1 MADEAELCG
10 TVERVVYHDPRSRY
24 TVLRLLAPGHET
36 LVTAVG
42 RMVSVETGAELT
54 LRGRWDSHPQHGRQF
69 SIVGMTVAVPTT
81 KLGIERRLMRYPGVK
96 AVMASRIVAKFGLD
110 TLSILEQQPRRL
122 LEVEGIGQR
131 TLEKVAQHH
140 ATHSGPMAQLEA
152 QLLELDLPVHLAN
165 SIFAKYGDDGI
176 NVLRKH
182 PYRLAREVRG
192 IGFST
197 ADRVARALGIEPD
210 SAERL
215 DAGLVH
221 VLEQAEMDG
230 HCALPVESLVEQA
243 TRNLAAPEPA
253 VRDAGERLVVS
264 GEVVL
269 EHGND
274 NTPLAFPVRM
284 LEAENDVAA
293 GLASLARGTVEPWKV
308 PELPGH
314 LSDGQ
319 RAAVEAL
326 AQHGVM
332 VLTGGPGTGKSTVVA
347 QILQLADTNGV
358 SVLLAAP
365 TGRAAKR
372 LEQTTGHSA
381 STLHRLLEF
390 KPETGAFAHG
400 PADPLPPGLLVVDES
415 SMIDIV
421 LAAALLG
428 SLTDAHRLLLVG
440 DADQLPS
447 VGPGNVLRDVM
458 TVAEDPETPI
468 ALVRLTEVF
477 RQDEGSSIIGNAHR
491 VLHGQSLAP
500 DASGDG
506 GEFFVVA
513 CRTAQKV
520 HDLVVRMATDR
531 IPAAYGFE
539 GRTDVQVLV
548 PMHKGIAGT
557 ENLNR
562 SLQAHFTAGQR
573 EWAVGGKNTPRR
585 IFRRTDRVMQI
596 RNDYEKAVF
605 NGDIGEVVDVDAEAA
620 TLTVDFDGQRVKYEG
635 REVSALQLAYAL
647 SIHKSQGSEF
657 DAVIVCLLPEHH
669 VMLRRNLLYTAMTR
683 AKKLCV
689 IVGDPRAI
697 ERAIGQASD
706 NLRHT
711 GLARRLAD
719 TLRLGGPELLPGAGP
734 DSEAEAL
741 PQVEIEDADEPLLDL
756 GDADEPQLDLGDGP
770 ESEDEP

>member
-1 MADEAELCG
+1 MADEVELQG

-42 RMVSVETGAELT
+42 RMVSVESGAELT

-110 TLSILEQQPRRL
+110 TLTILEQQPRRL
-122 LEVEGIGQR
+122 MEVEGIGQR
-131 TLEKVAQHH
+131 TLEKIAQHH

-152 QLLELDLPVHLAN
+152 QLLELDLPVYLAN
-165 SIFAKYGDDGI
+165 SIFDRYGDDGI

-221 VLEQAEMDG
+221 VLEQAEMEG
-230 HCALPVESLVEQA
+230 HCALPIESLVEQA
-243 TRNLAAPEPA
+243 TRNLGAQEYA
-253 VRDAGERLVVS
+253 VRDAGERLVLS
-264 GEVVL
+264 GDVIL
-269 EHGND
+269 ERGND
-274 NTPLAFPVRM
+274 DAPLAFPVRM
-284 LEAENDVAA
+284 LEAENDVAT
-293 GLASLARGTVEPWKV
+293 GLATLARGEVQPWKV

-319 RAAVEAL
+319 KAAVEAL
-326 AQHGVM
+326 AEHGVM

-347 QILQLADTNGV
+347 QILELADANGV
-358 SVLLAAP
+358 EVLLAAP

-390 KPETGAFAHG
+390 QPETGAFSHG

-415 SMIDIV
+415 SMIDVV

-428 SLTDAHRLLLVG
+428 ALTHAHRLLLVG

-458 TVAEDPETPI
+458 KVAQEPDTPI

-491 VLHGQSLAP
+491 VLHGQALAP
-500 DASGDG
+500 DTSGEQ

-513 CRTAQKV
+513 CRTAQRV
-520 HDLVVRMATDR
+520 HDLAVRMATDR
-531 IPAAYGFE
+531 IPAAYGIE

-562 SLQAHFTAGQR
+562 SLQAHFTSGQR

-585 IFRRTDRVMQI
+585 LFRRTDRVMQT

-689 IVGDPRAI
+689 IVGDTRAI

-711 GLARRLAD
+711 GLARRLSEALRMGGLGLVPDLDDAAGDPAPEAD
-719 TLRLGGPELLPGAGP
+719 ADPESRPESGLRLVPEP
-734 DSEAEAL
+734 D
-741 PQVEIEDADEPLLDL
+741 
-756 GDADEPQLDLGDGP
+756 DG
-770 ESEDEP
+770 

>member
-1 MADEAELCG
+1 VADEEELQG
-10 TVERVVYHDPRSRY
+10 SVERVVYHDPRSRY
-24 TVLRLLAPGHET
+24 TVLRMLVPGHET

-42 RMVSVETGAELT
+42 RMVSVEKGADLT
-54 LRGRWDSHPQHGRQF
+54 LRGRWDEHPQHGRQF

-96 AVMASRIVAKFGLD
+96 AVMASRIVAKFGLE
-110 TLSILEQQPRRL
+110 TLSIIEQQPRRL
-122 LEVEGIGQR
+122 LEIDGIGSR
-131 TLEKVAQHH
+131 TLEKIAQHH

-152 QLLELDLPVHLAN
+152 QLLELDLPVHLAS
-165 SIFAKYGDDGI
+165 SIFDRYGEDGI

-192 IGFST
+192 IGFAT

-230 HCALPVESLVEQA
+230 HCALPVEALVEQA
-243 TRNLAAPEPA
+243 TRNLGAPEFA

-274 NTPLAFPVRM
+274 GTPLAFPVRM
-284 LEAENDVAA
+284 LDAENDVAS
-293 GLASLARGTVEPWKV
+293 GLAALARSEAAPWKV
-308 PELPGH
+308 PELPDH

-326 AQHGVM
+326 AEHGVM

-347 QILQLADTNGV
+347 QVLELAEANAV
-358 SVLLAAP
+358 EVLLAAP

-390 KPETGAFAHG
+390 QPETGAFSHG
-400 PADPLPPGLLVVDES
+400 PSDPLPPGLLVVDES

-421 LAAALLG
+421 LASALLG
-428 SLTDAHRLLLVG
+428 ALTDAHRLLLVG

-458 TVAEDPETPI
+458 AVAEDEGTPI

-477 RQDEGSSIIGNAHR
+477 RQDEGSSIVANAHR
-491 VLHGQSLAP
+491 VLHGQALSP
-500 DASGDG
+500 DPAGQG
-506 GEFFVVA
+506 GEFFFVA

-520 HDLVVRMATDR
+520 HDLAVRMATER
-531 IPAAYGFE
+531 IPEAYGME

-548 PMHKGIAGT
+548 PMHKGLAGT

-573 EWAVGGKNTPRR
+573 EWRVGGKNTPARL
-585 IFRRTDRVMQI
+585 FRRTDRVMQT
-596 RNDYEKAVF
+596 RNDYDKAVF
-605 NGDIGEVVDVDAEAA
+605 NGDIGEVVDVDAEAG
-620 TLTVDFDGQRVKYEG
+620 TLTVDFDGQRVRYEG

-669 VMLRRNLLYTAMTR
+669 VMLRRNLLYTAITR

-689 IVGDPRAI
+689 VVGDPRALD
-697 ERAIGQASD
+697 RAINQAND
-706 NLRHT
+706 NRRHT
-711 GLARRLAD
+711 ALARRL
-719 TLRLGGPELLPGAGP
+719 R
-734 DSEAEAL
+734 EAL
-741 PQVEIEDADEPLLDL
+741 PADA
-756 GDADEPQLDLGDGP
+756 
-770 ESEDEP
+770 ES

>member
-1 MADEAELCG
+1 VADEVELQG

-69 SIVGMTVAVPTT
+69 AIVGMTVAVPTT

-122 LEVEGIGQR
+122 MEVEGIGQR
-131 TLEKVAQHH
+131 TLEKIAQHH

-165 SIFAKYGDDGI
+165 SIFERYGDDGI

-230 HCALPVESLVEQA
+230 HCALPVESLVQQA
-243 TRNLAAPEPA
+243 TRNLGAEEFA

-274 NTPLAFPVRM
+274 NAPLAFPVRM

-293 GLASLARGTVEPWKV
+293 GLATLARGKVEPWSV

-326 AQHGVM
+326 AEHGVM

-347 QILQLADTNGV
+347 QILALADANGV
-358 SVLLAAP
+358 AVLLAAP

-390 KPETGAFAHG
+390 QPETGAFAHG

-421 LAAALLG
+421 LGAALLG
-428 SLTDAHRLLLVG
+428 ALTDAHRLLLVG

-458 TVAEDPETPI
+458 AVAEDADTPI

-491 VLHGQSLAP
+491 VLHGQELAP
-500 DASGDG
+500 DVSGDEG
-506 GEFFVVA
+506 GEQGEFFVVA
-513 CRTAQKV
+513 CRTAQRV
-520 HDLVVRMATDR
+520 HDLAVRMATDR
-531 IPAAYGFE
+531 IPAAYGIE

-573 EWAVGGKNTPRR
+573 EWVVGGKNTPRR
-585 IFRRTDRVMQI
+585 IFRRTDRVMQT

-605 NGDIGEVVDVDAEAA
+605 NGDIGEVIAVDAEAA
-620 TLTVDFDGQRVKYEG
+620 TLTVDFDGKKVKYEG

-669 VMLRRNLLYTAMTR
+669 VMLRRNLLYTAITR

-706 NLRHT
+706 NMRHT
-711 GLARRLAD
+711 GLAGRLAD
-719 TLRLGGPELLPGAGP
+719 ALRLGGLGLVPELRAG
-734 DSEAEAL
+734 D
-741 PQVEIEDADEPLLDL
+741 DADS
-756 GDADEPQLDLGDGP
+756 QP
-770 ESEDEP
+770 ESEFTLHVVPDPDEGPDT

>member
-1 MADEAELCG
+1 VADDEELRG
-10 TVERVVYHDPRSRY
+10 TVERVVYHDARSRY
-24 TVLRLLAPGHET
+24 TVLRLVAPGHET

-42 RMVSVETGAELT
+42 RLVAVETGAELT
-54 LRGRWDSHPQHGRQF
+54 LRGRWDTHPQHGKQF

-81 KLGIERRLMRYPGVK
+81 KLGIERRLTRYPGVK
-96 AVMASRIVAKFGLD
+96 AVMASRIVAKFGLE
-110 TLSILEQQPRRL
+110 TLDIIEQQPRRL
-122 LEVEGIGQR
+122 LEIDGIGAR
-131 TLEKVAQHH
+131 TLEKIISHH
-140 ATHSGPMAQLEA
+140 ATHSGPMAQLES
-152 QLLELDLPVHLAN
+152 QLLELDLPVYLATA
-165 SIFAKYGDDGI
+165 IFDRYGEDGI

-192 IGFST
+192 IGFAT

-230 HCALPVESLVEQA
+230 HCALPIEVLIEQA
-243 TRNLAAPEPA
+243 TRNLGAPDYA

-274 NTPLAFPVRM
+274 GTPLAFPVRM
-284 LEAENDVAA
+284 LDAENDVAA
-293 GLASLARGTVEPWKV
+293 GLATLARAEVQPWKV
-308 PELPGH
+308 PELPEH
-314 LSDGQ
+314 LADGQ
-319 RAAVEAL
+319 RAAIEAL
-326 AQHGVM
+326 AEHGVM

-347 QILQLADTNGV
+347 QVLELAELNAV
-358 SVLLAAP
+358 EVMLAAP

-390 KPETGAFAHG
+390 QPENGGFSHG

-415 SMIDIV
+415 SMIDVV
-421 LAAALLG
+421 LGAALLG
-428 SLTDAHRLLLVG
+428 ALTDAHRLLLVG

-458 TVAEDPETPI
+458 AAAEAPGSPI

-477 RQDEGSSIIGNAHR
+477 RQDEGSSIVANAHR
-491 VLHGQSLAP
+491 VLHGQALAP
-500 DASGDG
+500 DPAGGEG

-513 CRTAQKV
+513 CRTAQRV
-520 HDLVVRMATDR
+520 HDLAVRMATER
-531 IPAAYGFE
+531 IPAAYGLE

-548 PMHKGIAGT
+548 PMHKGLAGT

-573 EWAVGGKNTPRR
+573 EWSLGGKNAPKRL
-585 IFRRTDRVMQI
+585 FRRTDRVMQT
-596 RNDYEKAVF
+596 RNDYDKAVF
-605 NGDIGEVVDVDAEAA
+605 NGDIGEVVDVDADAG
-620 TLTVDFDGQRVKYEG
+620 TLTVDFDGQRVRYEG
-635 REVSALQLAYAL
+635 REVTSLQLAYAL

-689 IVGDPRAI
+689 IVGDTRAI
-697 ERAIGQASD
+697 DRAIGQASD
-706 NLRHT
+706 NQRHT
-711 GLARRLAD
+711 ALARRL
-719 TLRLGGPELLPGAGP
+719 R
-734 DSEAEAL
+734 EAL
-741 PQVEIEDADEPLLDL
+741 SLSEP
-756 GDADEPQLDLGDGP
+756 
-770 ESEDEP
+770 

>member
-1 MADEAELCG
+1 MADEEELQG
-10 TVERVVYHDPRSRY
+10 SVERVVYHDPRSRY
-24 TVLRLLAPGHET
+24 TVLRMLVPGHET

-42 RMVSVETGAELT
+42 RMVSVEKGADLT
-54 LRGRWDSHPQHGRQF
+54 LRGRWDEHPQHGRQF

-96 AVMASRIVAKFGLD
+96 AVMASRIVAKFGLE
-110 TLSILEQQPRRL
+110 TLSIIEQQPRRL
-122 LEVEGIGQR
+122 LEIDGIGSR
-131 TLEKVAQHH
+131 TLEKIAQHH

-152 QLLELDLPVHLAN
+152 QLLELDLPVHLAS
-165 SIFAKYGDDGI
+165 SIFDRYGEDGI

-192 IGFST
+192 IGFAT

-230 HCALPVESLVEQA
+230 HCALPVEALVEQA
-243 TRNLAAPEPA
+243 TRNLGAPEFA

-274 NTPLAFPVRM
+274 GTPLAFPVRM
-284 LEAENDVAA
+284 LDAENDVAS
-293 GLASLARGTVEPWKV
+293 GLAALARSEAAPWKV
-308 PELPGH
+308 PELPDH

-326 AQHGVM
+326 AEHGVM

-347 QILQLADTNGV
+347 QVLELAEANAV
-358 SVLLAAP
+358 EVLLAAP

-390 KPETGAFAHG
+390 QPETGAFSHG
-400 PADPLPPGLLVVDES
+400 PSDPLPPGLLVVDES

-421 LAAALLG
+421 LASALLG
-428 SLTDAHRLLLVG
+428 ALTDAHRLLLVG

-458 TVAEDPETPI
+458 AVAEDEGTPI

-477 RQDEGSSIIGNAHR
+477 RQDEGSSIVANAHR
-491 VLHGQSLAP
+491 VLHGQALSP
-500 DASGDG
+500 DPAGQG
-506 GEFFVVA
+506 GEFFFVA

-520 HDLVVRMATDR
+520 HDLAVRMATER
-531 IPAAYGFE
+531 IPEAYGME

-548 PMHKGIAGT
+548 PMHKGLAGT

-573 EWAVGGKNTPRR
+573 EWRVGGKNTPARL
-585 IFRRTDRVMQI
+585 FRRTDRVMQT
-596 RNDYEKAVF
+596 RNDYDKAVF
-605 NGDIGEVVDVDAEAA
+605 NGDIGEVVDVDAEAG
-620 TLTVDFDGQRVKYEG
+620 TLTVDFDGQRVRYEG

-669 VMLRRNLLYTAMTR
+669 VMLRRNLLYTAITR

-689 IVGDPRAI
+689 VVGDPRALD
-697 ERAIGQASD
+697 RAINQAND
-706 NLRHT
+706 NRRHT
-711 GLARRLAD
+711 ALARRL
-719 TLRLGGPELLPGAGP
+719 R
-734 DSEAEAL
+734 EAL
-741 PQVEIEDADEPLLDL
+741 PADA
-756 GDADEPQLDLGDGP
+756 
-770 ESEDEP
+770 ES

>member
-1 MADEAELCG
+1 MADEEELQG
-10 TVERVVYHDPRSRY
+10 TVERVVYHDPKSRY
-24 TVLRLLAPGHET
+24 TVLRLLVPGHDT

-42 RMVSVETGAELT
+42 RLVSVESGAELT
-54 LRGRWDSHPQHGRQF
+54 LRGRWDEHPQHGRQF
-69 SIVGMTVAVPTT
+69 AIVGMSVAVPTT

-122 LEVEGIGQR
+122 LEIDGIGAR
-131 TLEKVAQHH
+131 TLEKIVGHH

-152 QLLELDLPVHLAN
+152 QLLELDLPVHLAGA
-165 SIFAKYGDDGI
+165 IFDRYGDDGI

-192 IGFST
+192 IGFAT

-215 DAGLVH
+215 DAGLMH

-230 HCALPVESLVEQA
+230 HCALPIDALVEQA
-243 TRNLAAPEPA
+243 SRNLGAPAFA
-253 VRDAGERLVVS
+253 VRDAGERLVVT

-274 NTPLAFPVRM
+274 GTALAFPVRM
-284 LEAENDVAA
+284 LEAENDVAT
-293 GLASLARGTVEPWKV
+293 GLAALARAEAAPWKV
-308 PELPGH
+308 PELPEH
-314 LSDGQ
+314 LAAGQ
-319 RAAVEAL
+319 RAAVEAV
-326 AQHGVM
+326 ADHGVV

-347 QILQLADTNGV
+347 QVLQLAEANGIEV
-358 SVLLAAP
+358 MLAAP

-372 LEQTTGHSA
+372 LEQTTGHAA

-390 KPETGAFAHG
+390 QPETGGFAHG

-421 LAAALLG
+421 LAQALLG
-428 SLTDAHRLLLVG
+428 ALTDTHRLLLVG

-458 TVAEDPETPI
+458 AVAEMPASPI

-477 RQDEGSSIIGNAHR
+477 RQGEGSSIVANAHR
-491 VLHGQSLAP
+491 VLHGQPLAP
-500 DASGDG
+500 DPAGEG

-520 HDLVVRMATDR
+520 HDLAVRMATDR
-531 IPAAYGFE
+531 IPAAYGIE

-573 EWAVGGKNTPRR
+573 EWTLGGKNGPARL
-585 IFRRTDRVMQI
+585 FRRTDRVMQT
-596 RNDYEKAVF
+596 RNDYDKAVF
-605 NGDIGEVVDVDAEAA
+605 NGDIGEVVHVDPEDS
-620 TLTVDFDGQRVKYEG
+620 TLTVDFDGQRVRYEG
-635 REVSALQLAYAL
+635 REATALQLAYAL

-669 VMLRRNLLYTAMTR
+669 VMLRRNLLYTAITR
-683 AKKLCV
+683 AKRLCV
-689 IVGDPRAI
+689 IVGDTRAI
-697 ERAIGQASD
+697 DRAIASASD
-706 NLRHT
+706 NERHT
-711 GLARRLAD
+711 ALARRL
-719 TLRLGGPELLPGAGP
+719 
-734 DSEAEAL
+734 SEA
-741 PQVEIEDADEPLLDL
+741 L
-756 GDADEPQLDLGDGP
+756 GVGSQG
-770 ESEDEP
+770 

>member
-1 MADEAELCG
+1 MADEEELQG
-10 TVERVVYHDPRSRY
+10 TVERVVYHDAKSRY
-24 TVLRLLAPGHET
+24 TVLRMLVPGHDT

-54 LRGRWDSHPQHGRQF
+54 LRGRWDEHPQHGRQF
-69 SIVGMTVAVPTT
+69 SIVGMTVAVPKT

-122 LEVEGIGQR
+122 LEIDGIGAR
-131 TLEKVAQHH
+131 TLEKIVDHH
-140 ATHSGPMAQLEA
+140 MTHSGPMAQLEA
-152 QLLELDLPVHLAN
+152 QLLELDLPVYLAN
-165 SIFAKYGDDGI
+165 SIFDRYGDDGI

-192 IGFST
+192 IGFAT

-215 DAGLVH
+215 DAGLMH

-230 HCALPVESLVEQA
+230 HCALPIEALVEQA
-243 TRNLAAPEPA
+243 TRNLEAPEFA

-274 NTPLAFPVRM
+274 DTPLAFPVRM
-284 LEAENDVAA
+284 LAAENDVAT
-293 GLASLARGTVEPWKV
+293 GLSALARGTVQPWVV
-308 PELPGH
+308 PTLPDH
-314 LSDGQ
+314 LSAGQ
-319 RAAVEAL
+319 KAAVEAV
-326 AQHGVM
+326 AAHGVV

-347 QILQLADTNGV
+347 QVLELAETNAV
-358 SVLLAAP
+358 EVMLAAP

-372 LEQTTGHSA
+372 LEQTTGHAA

-390 KPETGAFAHG
+390 QPETGAFSHG
-400 PADPLPPGLLVVDES
+400 AADPLPPGLLVVDES
-415 SMIDIV
+415 SMIDVV

-428 SLTDAHRLLLVG
+428 ALTDSHRLLLVG

-458 TVAEDPETPI
+458 AVAEDPQSPM

-477 RQDEGSSIIGNAHR
+477 RQGEGSSIVSNAHR
-491 VLHGQSLAP
+491 VLHGQALAP
-500 DASGDG
+500 DPSGEG

-513 CRTAQKV
+513 CRTAQRV
-520 HDLVVRMATDR
+520 HDLAVRMATER
-531 IPAAYGFE
+531 IPAAYDID
-539 GRTDVQVLV
+539 GRTSVQVLV

-573 EWAVGGKNTPRR
+573 EWTLGGKNTPARL
-585 IFRRTDRVMQI
+585 FRRTDRVMQT
-596 RNDYEKAVF
+596 RNDYDKAVF
-605 NGDIGEVVDVDAEAA
+605 NGDIGEVVDVDAEGGS
-620 TLTVDFDGQRVKYEG
+620 LTVDFDGQRVRYEG
-635 REVSALQLAYAL
+635 REVAALQLAYAL

-669 VMLRRNLLYTAMTR
+669 VMLRRNLLYTAITR
-683 AKKLCV
+683 AKRLCV
-689 IVGDPRAI
+689 LVGDTRAI
-697 ERAIGQASD
+697 ARAIDQASD
-706 NLRHT
+706 SQRHT
-711 GLARRLAD
+711 GLARRLRDAM
-719 TLRLGGPELLPGAGP
+719 TSPAVSLLEEP
-734 DSEAEAL
+734 
-741 PQVEIEDADEPLLDL
+741 ADESRRRV
-756 GDADEPQLDLGDGP
+756 
-770 ESEDEP
+770 SET